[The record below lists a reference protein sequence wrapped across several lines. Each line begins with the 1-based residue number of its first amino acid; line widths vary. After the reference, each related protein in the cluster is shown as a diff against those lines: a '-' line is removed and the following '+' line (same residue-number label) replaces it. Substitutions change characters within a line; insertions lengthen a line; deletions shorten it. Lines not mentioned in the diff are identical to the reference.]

1 MARRRKAEEKK
12 EIEEEVFKFP
22 EFDER
27 EYIAKEIEKSKA
39 SIGIAFLAS
48 LFSIISVAVFAFSL
62 SWPLAALIGL
72 LGFLLFKFVYP
83 LFKVDSSILEKKDY
97 AGHVFIYLFTW
108 LAVFIMLVNMPFM
121 DLTSPQISDVHLEGY
136 ENGTWMPHESVKNT
150 TQYRIVATV
159 TDNSGI
165 ASVEIRTNGNNTW
178 RDMQPIG
185 NNRYALNLSKAPQK
199 GTVFE
204 IKAMDNNNHESTVFW
219 KID

>member
-39 SIGIAFLAS
+39 SIGIAFLAF
-48 LFSIISVAVFAFSL
+48 LFSIISTAVFVFSL

-121 DLTSPQISDVHLEGY
+121 DFTSPQIYDVHMEGMY
-136 ENGTWMPHESVKNT
+136 NETWMPYNG
-150 TQYRIVATV
+150 TQASAYRMVATV
-159 TDNSGI
+159 TDNSGV

-178 RDMQPIG
+178 RDMQSIG
-185 NNRYALNLSKAPQK
+185 NDIYVLNLSKAPQK

-204 IKAMDNNNHESTVFW
+204 IKATDNNNHESTVFW
-219 KID
+219 KMD